1 MCEIFL
7 SFLAT
12 TPHRLLAAHWL
23 GGCWAFAGDYDV
35 VFEDVAQAGELR
47 ALFALLRPDLFLFS
61 RIASHP
67 TFRSSFWTSF
77 LKVGECILRSI
88 YHFFT
93 GGSAGT
99 IPGQFSK

>member
-7 SFLAT
+7 SFLRLPLFVFWLRTGSVDAG
-12 TPHRLLAAHWL
+12 PLLAITTLSSRLWCRL
-23 GGCWAFAGDYDV
+23 
-35 VFEDVAQAGELR
+35 ES
-47 ALFALLRPDLFLFS
+47 FALYLLFLGRTLFLFS

-77 LKVGECILRSI
+77 LKVGECILRSL

-99 IPGQFSK
+99 DPGR